1 MTVFDAIILGAVQG
15 ATEFLPVSSTGHL
28 VLARELFG
36 MTDAYGLAFDAVL
49 HLATALTVIVYFR
62 KDIWQLL
69 QTALR
74 ALGRM
79 PVNAKDMLLLKA
91 ILIGMLPAGIVG
103 VLLEDYIAGAFRNPL
118 MIAGVLLFGSLIFAI
133 AEYSVLRTPRTAL
146 TVRKG
151 IGVGLWQ
158 VLALLPGM
166 SRSGITIA
174 GGMLLG
180 LSRFEAARFTFLL
193 ALPLILGAGG
203 KKLLDLMGSGE
214 AVDWTLVGLG
224 ALTSFFVGLMAVH
237 FMLSFV
243 RRYTLWP
250 FIWYRVILAIVVLGI
265 FWM

>member
-1 MTVFDAIILGAVQG
+1 MTVVDAIILGIVQG

-28 VLARELFG
+28 VLAREFLG
-36 MTDAYGLAFDAVL
+36 MTDVYGLAFDAVL

-69 QTALR
+69 QTAFR

-79 PVNAKDMLLLKA
+79 PVNQKDMLLLKA
-91 ILIGMLPAGIVG
+91 ILIGMLPAGVVG
-103 VLLEDYIAGAFRNPL
+103 LLLEDQIAGVFRSPL
-118 MIAGVLLFGSLIFAI
+118 LIAGVLLFGSLVFAI
-133 AEYSVLRTPRTAL
+133 AEYSVLRVPRTTL
-146 TVRKG
+146 TVKKG
-151 IGVGLWQ
+151 IGIGIWQ

-203 KKLLDLMGSGE
+203 KKLIDLMGSGE
-214 AVDWTLVGLG
+214 AVEWKLVGVGAVTSFLVGL
-224 ALTSFFVGLMAVH
+224 AAVH

-250 FIWYRVILAIVVLGI
+250 FIWYRVILALVVLGV
-265 FWM
+265 FSM

>member
-1 MTVFDAIILGAVQG
+1 MTIVDAIILGVVQG

-28 VLARELFG
+28 VLAREFLG
-36 MTDAYGLAFDAVL
+36 MQDQYGLAFDAVL

-62 KDIWQLL
+62 KDLL
-69 QTALR
+69 QLIQTAFR
-74 ALGRM
+74 AIGRQ
-79 PVNAKDMLLLKA
+79 PVNQKDMVLLKA
-91 ILIGMLPAGIVG
+91 ILIGIIPAGVVG
-103 VLLEDYIAGAFRNPL
+103 LLLEDYIAGVFRSPL

-133 AEYSVLRTPRTAL
+133 AEYRVLQKPREALSVKRG
-146 TVRKG
+146 V
-151 IGVGLWQ
+151 GVGLWQ

-193 ALPLILGAGG
+193 ALPLILAAGA
-203 KKLLDLMGSGE
+203 KKLLDLLGSGE
-214 AVDWTLVGLG
+214 AVAWSLVAVG
-224 ALTSFFVGLMAVH
+224 AVTAFVVGLMAVH

-250 FIWYRVILAIVVLGI
+250 FIWYRVLLALIVIGV